1 MLEEGGVLLDELFLL
16 LGHIFEGVNRVGGAG
31 RNTGAAVDAAFG
43 IHIHLSGRLVAGL
56 VLLGVDAI
64 GGANL
69 NAEGV
74 LNAVISN
81 DVGHDESIS
90 SMK

>member
-1 MLEEGGVLLDELFLL
+1 
-16 LGHIFEGVNRVGGAG
+16 
-31 RNTGAAVDAAFG
+31 
-43 IHIHLSGRLVAGL
+43 
-56 VLLGVDAI
+56 VDAI